1 MKATPKKV
9 YNSVMKL
16 WNHLVLINKQSY
28 KWEKKFI
35 NYKKANEAYVI
46 DNSQL
51 QSKNKSLE
59 TQFTNLEK

>member
-1 MKATPKKV
+1 
-9 YNSVMKL
+9 MKL